1 MSSLSSNFKVGIDAR
16 MIAHSGIG
24 VRLYHLLLY
33 LTKKS
38 TKPDIYLFGDP
49 ELLKKYTELSNY
61 KIVPYYAKVYSISE
75 LLGHSEMKN
84 MDLLDIPHFNYP
96 IPYINK
102 CIVTIHDLTP
112 YVMRDFFSS
121 KLKRIYLQIVLRLLR
136 YCKNIISVS
145 DFTAK
150 DLEKYFGYPKS
161 NTKII
166 YNAVDHNV
174 FYPRSENELFAFKKK
189 YNLPN
194 EYYLAVGIGKGHKNF
209 QFLIDSLHSRY
220 KSGEIKIIL
229 VIAGTDGVIPDYIQN
244 KIIGIE
250 NSILFIPKIPYEE
263 LPFLYGG
270 AKCLLYPSLY
280 EGFGLPLVE
289 AQASNCPVVSS
300 NESVM
305 PEILENSALYF
316 DPTNPLE
323 LIDALN
329 KLENSSSELKQRGLN
344 NAKRFNWNSSVDQLL
359 EVYERSYNKKIVDLN
374 RF

>member
-24 VRLYHLLLY
+24 VRLYHILLY
-33 LTKKS
+33 LSKKS
-38 TKPDIYLFGDP
+38 MKPDIYLFGDP
-49 ELLKKYTELSNY
+49 ELLKKYPELSNF
-61 KIVPYYAKVYSISE
+61 KIIPYYAKVYSISE

-112 YVMRDFFSS
+112 YVMRDFFPS

-136 YCKNIISVS
+136 YSKKIISVS

-161 NTKII
+161 DTKII
-166 YNAVDHNV
+166 YNAVDHTV
-174 FYPRSENELFAFKKK
+174 FYPRSENEVFAFKKK

-289 AQASNCPVVSS
+289 AQASNCPIVSS
-300 NESVM
+300 NASVM

-316 DPTNPLE
+316 DPTNPME
-323 LIDALN
+323 LIEALN
-329 KLENSSSELKQRGLN
+329 KLENSSSELKQKGLN
-344 NAKRFNWNSSVDQLL
+344 YAKRFNWDSSVDQLL
-359 EVYERSYNKKIVDLN
+359 EVYEKSYHKK
-374 RF
+374 

>member
-24 VRLYHLLLY
+24 VRLYHILLY
-33 LTKKS
+33 LSKKS
-38 TKPDIYLFGDP
+38 MKPDIYLFGDP
-49 ELLKKYTELSNY
+49 ELLKKYPELSNF
-61 KIVPYYAKVYSISE
+61 KIIPYYAKVYSISE

-112 YVMRDFFSS
+112 YVMRDFFPS

-136 YCKNIISVS
+136 YSKKIISVS

-161 NTKII
+161 DTKII
-166 YNAVDHNV
+166 YNAVDHTV
-174 FYPRSENELFAFKKK
+174 FYPRSENEVFAFKKK
-189 YNLPN
+189 YNLPI

-220 KSGEIKIIL
+220 KSGEIKKIL

-289 AQASNCPVVSS
+289 AQASNCPIVSS
-300 NESVM
+300 NASVM

-316 DPTNPLE
+316 DPTNPME
-323 LIDALN
+323 LIEALN
-329 KLENSSSELKQRGLN
+329 KLENSSSELKQKGLN
-344 NAKRFNWNSSVDQLL
+344 NAKRFNWDSSVDQLL
-359 EVYERSYNKKIVDLN
+359 EVYEKSYHKK
-374 RF
+374 